1 MIVLIYLQERLEQHV
16 FDAQVYGDIWWNQSS
31 DQSPGEKDQMLLH
44 LNWQTN
50 STFTITVIKIYFR
63 WATEHHRLLL
73 HCFNGYLWIW
83 RNFVYSFNFEG
94 VRMKSIITNWFIHTR
109 SMFLAFENHMIF
121 LFFFSFFGV
130 IVNWNSLIYQKVRE
144 QPIRIQRVK

>member
-1 MIVLIYLQERLEQHV
+1 MCLMPKFMEIFDEISPQINLLEKR
-16 FDAQVYGDIWWNQSS
+16 IKCSS
-31 DQSPGEKDQMLLH
+31 ISTDK
-44 LNWQTN
+44 TN
-50 STFTITVIKIYFR
+50 STFTIKVIKIYFR

-73 HCFNGYLWIW
+73 HCFNGHLWIW

-94 VRMKSIITNWFIHTR
+94 VRMKSIITKGFYSHKKHVFSIWQSHD
-109 SMFLAFENHMIF
+109 FLI
-121 LFFFSFFGV
+121 FFSFFGV